1 MWPLRPLTA
10 TRLIALLLT
19 TSAAPV
25 AVAQDKTPI
34 RIIVGVQA
42 GATTDMVARH
52 LAEKLRESL
61 GETVIVE
68 NRPGA
73 AQRIALGEVKKA
85 NPDGRSLVIA
95 SSAAF
100 SIMPHIYGDQLG
112 YDPVKDFTPV
122 TRVVAF
128 QVGFGAGLH
137 TGAANVKEYLAWA
150 QQSPSNLSFASP
162 GPGTS
167 SHFAGLMLA
176 KATGVPLT
184 HVPYKGSAAA
194 LTDLMGGHIG
204 MLTTAFSDLPQLHKE
219 GKLRIIATAGNT
231 RSPQAPD
238 VPTLKEQGVDVG
250 FDVAFD
256 LYTTGNVPPD
266 VVKRLNAAL
275 VQAIQAPDSRQRFDN
290 IGLQTAGSSAEEL
303 AAMQATETRMW
314 AEPVKS
320 SGYKGD

>member
-1 MWPLRPLTA
+1 MGLVRG
-10 TRLIALLLT
+10 LIAPLVTVLLT
-19 TSAAPV
+19 GAATP

-34 RIIVGVQA
+34 RIVVGVQA
-42 GATTDMVARH
+42 GATTDMVARL

-85 NPDGRSLVIA
+85 NPDGRSLLIA

-137 TGAANVKEYLAWA
+137 TGATNVAGYLAWA
-150 QQSPSNLSFASP
+150 KKNPANLAFASP
-162 GPGTS
+162 GAGTS

-219 GKLRIIATAGNT
+219 GKLRIIATAGNS

-238 VPTLKEQGVDVG
+238 VPTLKEQGIDVG

-256 LYTTGNVPPD
+256 LYTTGNVPPET
-266 VVKRLNAAL
+266 VKRLNAAL
-275 VQAIQAPDSRQRFDN
+275 VKAIQTPDTRQKFDS
-290 IGLQTAGSSAEEL
+290 IGLQTAGTSAEEL
-303 AAMQATETRMW
+303 AVLQAAETRMW
-314 AEPVKS
+314 AEPVRS

>member
-1 MWPLRPLTA
+1 MGLVRG
-10 TRLIALLLT
+10 LIAPLVTVLLT
-19 TSAAPV
+19 GAATP

-34 RIIVGVQA
+34 RIVVGVQA
-42 GATTDMVARH
+42 GATTDMVARL

-85 NPDGRSLVIA
+85 NPDGRSLLIA

-137 TGAANVKEYLAWA
+137 TGATNVAGYLAWA
-150 QQSPSNLSFASP
+150 KKNPANLAFASP
-162 GPGTS
+162 GAGTS

-219 GKLRIIATAGNT
+219 GKLRIIATAGNS

-238 VPTLKEQGVDVG
+238 VPTLKEQGIDVG

-256 LYTTGNVPPD
+256 LYTTGNVPPET
-266 VVKRLNAAL
+266 VKRLNAAL
-275 VQAIQAPDSRQRFDN
+275 VKAIQAPDTRQKFDS
-290 IGLQTAGSSAEEL
+290 IGLQTAGTSAEEL
-303 AAMQATETRMW
+303 AVLQAAETRMW
-314 AEPVKS
+314 AEPVRS

>member
-1 MWPLRPLTA
+1 MGLVRG
-10 TRLIALLLT
+10 LIAPLVTVLLT
-19 TSAAPV
+19 GAATP

-34 RIIVGVQA
+34 RIVVGVQA
-42 GATTDMVARH
+42 GATTDMVARL

-85 NPDGRSLVIA
+85 NPDGRSLLIA

-137 TGAANVKEYLAWA
+137 TGATDVAGYLAWA
-150 QQSPSNLSFASP
+150 KKNPANLAFASP
-162 GPGTS
+162 GAGTS

-219 GKLRIIATAGNT
+219 GKLRIIATAGNS

-238 VPTLKEQGVDVG
+238 VPTLKEQGIDVG

-256 LYTTGNVPPD
+256 LYTTGNVPPET
-266 VVKRLNAAL
+266 VKRLNAAL
-275 VQAIQAPDSRQRFDN
+275 VKAIQAPDTRQKFDS
-290 IGLQTAGSSAEEL
+290 IGLQTAGTSAEEL
-303 AAMQATETRMW
+303 AVLQAAETRMW
-314 AEPVKS
+314 AEPVRS

>member
-1 MWPLRPLTA
+1 MGLVRV
-10 TRLIALLLT
+10 LIAPLVTILLAGT
-19 TSAAPV
+19 AAP
-25 AVAQDKTPI
+25 AMAQDKTPI
-34 RIIVGVQA
+34 RIVVGVQA
-42 GATTDMVARH
+42 GATTDMVARL
-52 LAEKLRESL
+52 LAEKLRESF

-85 NPDGRSLVIA
+85 NPDGRSLLIA

-112 YDPVKDFTPV
+112 YDPVKDFTPI

-137 TGAANVKEYLAWA
+137 TGATNVAEYLAWVKK
-150 QQSPSNLSFASP
+150 SPANLAFASP
-162 GPGTS
+162 GAGTS

-194 LTDLMGGHIG
+194 LSDLMGGHIG

-219 GKLRIIATAGNT
+219 GKLRIIATAGNS

-238 VPTLKEQGVDVG
+238 VPTLKEQGIDVG

-256 LYTTGNVPPD
+256 LYTTGNVPPEM
-266 VVKRLNAAL
+266 VKRLNA
-275 VQAIQAPDSRQRFDN
+275 VFVKAIQAPDARQKFDS
-290 IGLQTAGSSAEEL
+290 IGLQTAGTSAEEL
-303 AAMQATETRMW
+303 AALQAAETRMW

>member
-1 MWPLRPLTA
+1 MGLVRG
-10 TRLIALLLT
+10 LIAPLVTVLLT
-19 TSAAPV
+19 GAATP

-34 RIIVGVQA
+34 RIVVGVQA
-42 GATTDMVARH
+42 GATTDMVARL

-85 NPDGRSLVIA
+85 NPDGRSLLIA

-137 TGAANVKEYLAWA
+137 TGATNVAGYLAWA
-150 QQSPSNLSFASP
+150 KKNPANLAFASP
-162 GPGTS
+162 GAGTS

-219 GKLRIIATAGNT
+219 GKLRIIATAGNS

-238 VPTLKEQGVDVG
+238 VLTLKEQGIDVG

-256 LYTTGNVPPD
+256 LYTTGNVPPET
-266 VVKRLNAAL
+266 VKRLNAAL
-275 VQAIQAPDSRQRFDN
+275 VKAIQAPDTRQKFDS
-290 IGLQTAGSSAEEL
+290 IGLQTAGTSAEEL
-303 AAMQATETRMW
+303 AVLQAAETRMW
-314 AEPVKS
+314 AEPVRS